1 MRNKSFNII
10 SCFFISIF
18 FFAQSINGQ
27 NTVGEK
33 HIEVSLRMIGHKL
46 LLSSGDSVSRVLPII
61 KEKNHYKIQFE
72 NPFEFNPNSLVLTVG
87 RIVKN
92 TKLGSHYIVEM
103 EQCETGEMV
112 YSFEVDNLEK
122 SDIIPCLQRNLP
134 KSCYSLLFTL
144 VAETEPNMLFTSNT
158 SDASDGNF
166 DMLRYSLIS
175 VVTILIAIGLI
186 LLFKRKRKS
195 SNSTNMIALGE
206 YYFDKRNTELIIEQQ
221 KIELTSKE
229 ADLLLLLYN
238 SANVTVERGVILNR
252 VWGDEGDYIGR
263 TLDVFISKLRKKLE
277 FDSKVKIVNIRGIGY
292 KLVVDV

>member
-10 SCFFISIF
+10 SCFFLSIF
-18 FFAQSINGQ
+18 FFAQGIIAQ
-27 NTVGEK
+27 NNISEK
-33 HIEVSLRMIGHKL
+33 HIEVSLRMIGHQL
-46 LLSSGDSVSRVLPII
+46 LLSSGDSISRVLPII

-72 NPFEFNPNSLVLTVG
+72 NLFEFNPDSLVRTVA

-92 TKLGSHYIVEM
+92 TNLGSHYIVEM
-103 EQCETGEMV
+103 EQCESGEMV

-134 KSCYSLLFTL
+134 KSCYNLLFTL
-144 VAETEPNMLFTSNT
+144 VRGTEQTSAMTSN
-158 SDASDGNF
+158 ASDSSNGNF
-166 DMLRYSLIS
+166 NNLNLVLIS
-175 VVTILIAIGLI
+175 VVVLLALGL
-186 LLFKRKRKS
+186 FFFWKHRNKS
-195 SNSTNMIALGE
+195 SNDTNLIALGE

-229 ADLLLLLYN
+229 ADLLLLLYD
-238 SANVTVERGVILNR
+238 SANTTVERGVILNR

-292 KLVVDV
+292 KLIVDV